1 MNRIKPFQISRTD
14 ESSPKET
21 LDPASSEIPKETEDS
36 VSHYLQTSMALQ
48 ENELINSL
56 LCNHELSNKAKAI
69 ITKEIKKYV

>member
-21 LDPASSEIPKETEDS
+21 LDPASSEIPKETEDL